1 MNETDAWTLGVIV
14 LIAVNTMVTR
24 SFFFI
29 PNRSWPLPAWL
40 QRGLRYAPIAALAAV
55 ITPEVVMTQDVWI
68 STWQDARLFGV
79 AASVAWFYL
88 RRHNRYVTLETLLVG
103 MAVYLPLR
111 IGLGW

>member
-24 SFFFI
+24 SLFFI

-55 ITPEVVMTQDVWI
+55 ITPEVVMSQGVWI

-79 AASVAWFYL
+79 AASLACYYL